1 MTPTYQNPERGVSM
15 YLGDCLEIMRGLADN
30 SVDAVICDPPYEL
43 GFMGRKWDRSG
54 IAYNVEMWREV
65 LRVAKPGTYLLA
77 FGGTRTYHRMAC
89 AIEDAG
95 WEIRD
100 CLMWLYGSG
109 FPKSLDISKA
119 IDKAAGAEREVVGKA
134 PHGACNKQGG
144 TIYSD
149 DNYEWT
155 RHYDITIPTSPAAKL
170 WQGWG
175 TALKPAYEPIILARK
190 PLDGNVASNVLKHGV
205 GGINMDAG
213 RIDYIGSDSPEQLR
227 RVGGI
232 PNSICYAQDKWT
244 KTQYIRK
251 MESGHPQGRW
261 PANVILDEEAG
272 VLLDRQSGES
282 LSRGGGGLKS
292 AVWEE
297 STEDKKKKDYG
308 DFTGFSDF
316 GGASRFFYCAKASRS
331 EREHGLAHLPAKA
344 REDVTG
350 REPDSAGQ
358 NNPRAGTRAQGAI
371 RNIHPT
377 VKPLALMS
385 YLCKLITPPA
395 GVILDPFTG
404 TGSTG
409 CAAAS
414 LGFQFIGIEREQEYV
429 DIAVARIEAAILG
442 GVQGELV

>member
-205 GGINMDAG
+205 GGINVDG
-213 RIDYIGSDSPEQLR
+213 CRIGTVADMNPNDFGDTRCTAPKFNGILNGGKNGQYRSRIGTVPD
-227 RVGGI
+227 
-232 PNSICYAQDKWT
+232 
-244 KTQYIRK
+244 
-251 MESGHPQGRW
+251 GRW
-261 PANVILDEEAG
+261 PVNVILDEEAG
-272 VLLDRQSGES
+272 MLLDRQSGES

-316 GGASRFFYCAKASRS
+316 GGASRFFYCAKASRA
-331 EREHGLAHLPAKA
+331 EREHGLAHLPRQT

-385 YLCKLITPPA
+385 YLCKLITPPT